1 MTAII
6 RSITDAGP
14 RRAGTKRT
22 FREDAAHTRSASLQ
36 AAESAVVVFSSF
48 LVSPD
53 EAPIWIQNWH
63 GLAATAETW
72 PGCRSFR
79 LVQDRNDDMYVATFS
94 EWDNLEA
101 YKSFVHATR
110 ERWQPR
116 AMGHTIMAGESRFLE
131 VITEESPMRAA
142 Y

>member
-6 RSITDAGP
+6 RSITDAAPRGAATNHAFRGATAHS
-14 RRAGTKRT
+14 RRASTQ
-22 FREDAAHTRSASLQ
+22 EM
-36 AAESAVVVFSSF
+36 ESTVVVFSSF
-48 LVSPD
+48 LVSPS
-53 EAPIWIQNWH
+53 EAPIWIHNWH

-79 LVQDRNDDMYVATFS
+79 LVRDRNDDMYMAALS
-94 EWDNLEA
+94 EWDNLDA
-101 YKSFVHATR
+101 YRSFVHATGD
-110 ERWQPR
+110 RWGYG

-131 VITEESPMRAA
+131 IIPEESPLQAA